1 MHNVRHSGESR
12 NPEGK
17 GNGEAPQIRALN
29 CPGSSCSKNPL
40 RVLCIT
46 IRSVGKV
53 VRLGMNRPCPAPLD
67 SGFRRNDGRCAKYP
81 LREAKK
87 ARASEVMLSW
97 DFMEPRISFITLGV
111 DDLPRSVEFYRDG
124 LGLPLFDENTE
135 SIAFFRTEG
144 TWLALYP
151 RAALADDVGI
161 DTEGS
166 GFSGVTLAHN
176 VRSREEVDTM
186 LAVAVAAGAKL
197 VKPAEDVFWGG
208 YSGYFSDPDGY
219 LWEIAWNP
227 HFWIE

>member
-1 MHNVRHSGESR
+1 MRLRHS
-12 NPEGK
+12 
-17 GNGEAPQIRALN
+17 APCIPCVRFA
-29 CPGSSCSKNPL
+29 PRPL
-40 RVLCIT
+40 RFAKGRGKRIDLFFSGFPRAGAVHNLTCHGFT
-46 IRSVGKV
+46 VRS
-53 VRLGMNRPCPAPLD
+53 RAPPRCPAPLD

-135 SIAFFRTEG
+135 SIAFFRTED